1 MHSGRHFRFS
11 PLGVLLWNRSA
22 SATASSAGSAF
33 RAAATPGPWDWEY
46 GVSQRTAWG
55 VVDRGNRYVLRF
67 AGPQEIGI
75 VPDPEPDMDVLL
87 AARNALP
94 ALLAVAEAA
103 TALLWVFACRCD
115 VDYTA
120 RGRHEPNTQCGE
132 DVGLRA
138 ALAALEALT

>member
-1 MHSGRHFRFS
+1 MTIKSIRE
-11 PLGVLLWNRSA
+11 LE
-22 SATASSAGSAF
+22 
-33 RAAATPGPWDWEY
+33 AAATPGPWDWEY

-67 AGPQEIGI
+67 EGPQEIGI

-103 TALLWVFACRCD
+103 APLSQANTGDDMCCRDAVMSEGREHGGCRWQALRD
-115 VDYTA
+115 
-120 RGRHEPNTQCGE
+120 
-132 DVGLRA
+132 
-138 ALAALEALT
+138 ALAALEATT